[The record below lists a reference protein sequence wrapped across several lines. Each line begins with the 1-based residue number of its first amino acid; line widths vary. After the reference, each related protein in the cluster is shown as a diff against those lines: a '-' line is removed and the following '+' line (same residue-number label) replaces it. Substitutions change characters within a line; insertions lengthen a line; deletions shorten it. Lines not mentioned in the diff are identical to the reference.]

1 MSQFHIFLFMLL
13 PFLSL
18 GQKQRVWV
26 DTDIMIGKFKHD
38 VDDGLALLML
48 LNDTNLVIEGISFV
62 HGVDYAEKV
71 TTKLLK
77 WYAPEKSIALYK
89 GTDDSTGFGKRTA
102 AVDAMILALEKG
114 PMKLLALG
122 PMTNVATVFQLRPDL
137 LANVEVVAACA
148 GRKPGMHFSPGS
160 PKFRFAD
167 YNFDLDPASMK
178 VVLSTN
184 VPVLLAGYDCS
195 DSLFLSKADFIHLR
209 KSDRAGDRWLYR
221 KLNSWHSLWV
231 SFIGVEQGFIP
242 FDCSTYGAL
251 FIPNEFNT
259 YDTGAVIPIQ
269 KNDSKNT
276 VRSAFKPYLFTDD
289 SENARN
295 VSYCDHTKQEFKARL
310 LKTLNHPEL
319 R

>member
-1 MSQFHIFLFMLL
+1 MRYTYIF
-13 PFLSL
+13 PFLLFSFFTF

-71 TTKLLK
+71 TTKLLQ
-77 WYAPEKSIALYK
+77 WYAPERRISLYK
-89 GTDDSTGFGKRTA
+89 GVDDSTGFGKRTP
-102 AVDAMILALEKG
+102 AVEAMIAALEKG
-114 PMKLLALG
+114 PMKILALG
-122 PMTNVATVFQLRPDL
+122 PMTNVATVLQLRPDL
-137 LANVEVVAACA
+137 HANVEVIAACA

-167 YNFDLDPASMK
+167 YNFDLDPSSMK
-178 VVLSTN
+178 VVLTTN
-184 VPVLLAGYDCS
+184 VHVLLAGYDCS
-195 DSLFLSKADFIHLR
+195 DSLFLSKADFFHLR
-209 KSDRAGDRWLYR
+209 NSDRAGDRWLYR
-221 KLNSWHSLWV
+221 KLKSWHSLWV

-251 FIPNEFNT
+251 FHPDSFNT
-259 YDTGAVIPIQ
+259 VTTGAVIRTEE
-269 KNDSKNT
+269 NDTKNT
-276 VRSAFKPYLFTDD
+276 VRSAFKPYLLTDD
-289 SENARN
+289 SGNTRK

-310 LKTLNHPEL
+310 LKTLNHPEH

>member
-1 MSQFHIFLFMLL
+1 MRYIYV
-13 PFLSL
+13 LSL
-18 GQKQRVWV
+18 LFLAFFSFGQKQRVWV
-26 DTDIMIGKFKHD
+26 DTDIMIGKFRHD

-77 WYAPEKSIALYK
+77 WYAPDKNITLHK

-122 PMTNVATVFQLRPDL
+122 PMTNVATVLQLRPDL
-137 LANVEVVAACA
+137 LANVEVVAVCA

-160 PKFRFAD
+160 AKFRFAD
-167 YNFDLDPASMK
+167 YNFDLDPRSMN
-178 VVLSTN
+178 VVLSTQ
-184 VPVLLAGYDCS
+184 VPMLLAGYDCS
-195 DSLFLSKADFIHLR
+195 DSLFLSKSDFIHLR
-209 KSDRAGDRWLYR
+209 YSDRPGDKWLYR
-221 KLNSWHSLWV
+221 KLKSWHSLWV

-251 FIPNEFNT
+251 FIPNAFNKFN
-259 YDTGAVIPIQ
+259 TGAVIRIE

-276 VRSAFKPYLFTDD
+276 VRSAMKPYLFMDD
-289 SENARN
+289 SDGLRK
-295 VSYCDHTKQEFKARL
+295 VSYCDHTKQEFKTVL
-310 LKTLNHPEL
+310 LKTLNHPEH